1 MKTLTSKLNAND
13 QLCNLRLDRM
23 ENEIQL
29 VIKKLHSYHFEP
41 CTNSLYERHNELE
54 QNWKKLK
61 EAIRTTQDLIKLN
74 TVSKAEITKITNEII
89 NQYNKFM
96 DNSAQYFSTA
106 LQHH

>member
-1 MKTLTSKLNAND
+1 MKTLTSKINAND

-29 VIKKLHSYHFEP
+29 VVKKLHSYHFEP
-41 CTNSLYERHNELE
+41 CTNSLYDRYNELE
-54 QNWKKLK
+54 LNWKRLK
-61 EAIRTTQDLIKLN
+61 DAIRSTQELIKFN
-74 TVSKAEITKITNEII
+74 AISKEEVTKITNEII

-96 DNSAQYFSTA
+96 DHSELYFSTA